1 MDLTITE
8 LTLLGLLVERPQ
20 HGYELEQTIEQRGIR
35 RWAEIGFSSIYYVL
49 NKLERRGLVSGDEP
63 DGGARARRVF
73 RPTAAGREA
82 AAAETTALLAHDRPV
97 AHPFLTGLA
106 NLALLPAQT
115 YRDAL
120 ATRLSEI
127 DTRLAAV
134 EQARAAQAPLPPAAA
149 EVFSF
154 SLALLEA
161 ERTWLAQRVTVSR

>member
-1 MDLTITE
+1 MTE
-8 LTLLGLLVERPQ
+8 LTILGLLIERPQ
-20 HGYELEQTIEQRGIR
+20 HGYEVEQTIEQRGIR

-49 NKLERRGLVSGDEP
+49 GKLERRGLVAGDEP

-82 AAAETTALLAHDRPV
+82 AAIQTAALLAHDRPV

-106 NLALLPAQT
+106 NLALLPEQT

-120 ATRLSEI
+120 ATRLGEI
-127 DTRLAAV
+127 DTRLAGV

-161 ERTWLAQRVTVSR
+161 ERAWLAQRVAVNR